1 MSYIDEDYYLNTF
14 KGEASNE
21 DLSLIISRASDMVDI
36 LTMYKIKDINSVDAF
51 TKNQIQKAT
60 AAQTEF
66 IIKNGGLANLD
77 VNGGSESVTVGKF
90 SYSKNS
96 STSSSKDQISSFTL
110 EYLFPTGLLY
120 RGL

>member
-14 KGEASNE
+14 KGETSNE

-51 TKNQIQKAT
+51 TKNQVQKAT

-77 VNGGSESVTVGKF
+77 VASSSESVTVGKF
-90 SYSKNS
+90 SYSNS
-96 STSSSKDQISSFTL
+96 NANSKERYSATAL

>member
-1 MSYIDEDYYLNTF
+1 MSYIDEDYYLNNF
-14 KGEASNE
+14 KGETSNE

-60 AAQTEF
+60 AVQTEF

-77 VNGGSESVTVGKF
+77 VASSSESVTVGKF
-90 SYSKNS
+90 SYSNS
-96 STSSSKDQISSFTL
+96 NANSKERYSATAL